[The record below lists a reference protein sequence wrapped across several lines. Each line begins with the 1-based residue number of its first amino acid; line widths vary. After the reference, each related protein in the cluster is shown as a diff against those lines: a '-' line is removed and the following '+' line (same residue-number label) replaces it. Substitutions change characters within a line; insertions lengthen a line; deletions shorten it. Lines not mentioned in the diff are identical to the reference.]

1 MIWVYRVFRDQDEY
15 CVRVVLYERD
25 GMLIGYHKDPAVPS
39 GRTAEELVQD
49 LESFTEAFKLPIL
62 TIEELEKELS
72 RCPEKPKTTQ
82 RKTIEEIE
90 SEMLLEDKSLSDS
103 STRKEIKVSV

>member
-25 GMLIGYHKDPAVPS
+25 GMLMGYHKDPAVPS

-49 LESFTEAFKLPIL
+49 LESFREAFKLPIL
-62 TIEELEKELS
+62 TIEELEDELS
-72 RCPEKPKTTQ
+72 KPSEKPKTTQ

-103 STRKEIKVSV
+103 STREEIKVSV

>member
-15 CVRVVLYERD
+15 CVRVVLYERE
-25 GMLIGYHKDPAVPS
+25 GVLIGYHKDPAVPS
-39 GRTAEELVQD
+39 GRTPEELVQD

-72 RCPEKPKTTQ
+72 KRSEEPKTTQ

>member
-62 TIEELEKELS
+62 TIEELEEELS
-72 RCPEKPKTTQ
+72 QRSKKPKNTQ

-90 SEMLLEDKSLSDS
+90 SEMLEDKILLDS
-103 STRKEIKVSV
+103 STQKEIKVSV

>member
-25 GMLIGYHKDPAVPS
+25 GVLMGYHKDPAVPS
-39 GRTAEELVQD
+39 GRTTEELVQD

-62 TIEELEKELS
+62 TIDELEEELSQRSK
-72 RCPEKPKTTQ
+72 KPKNTQ

-90 SEMLLEDKSLSDS
+90 SEMLEDKILLDS
-103 STRKEIKVSV
+103 STQKEIKVSV